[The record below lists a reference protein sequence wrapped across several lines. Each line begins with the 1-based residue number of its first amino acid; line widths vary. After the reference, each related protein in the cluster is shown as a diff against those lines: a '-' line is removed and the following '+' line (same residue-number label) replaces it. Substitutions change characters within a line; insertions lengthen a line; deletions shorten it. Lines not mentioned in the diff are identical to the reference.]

1 MGKQDQSAGK
11 HQATTAQEKGGFTQ
25 ERQERLRH
33 NAPAALRTSA
43 ARRIGHYKTQ
53 SKFVGRNH
61 PFGDDARFRAG
72 LPSLQDILDLLK
84 RRYGKDKLKKFEE
97 LKLDPEEIG
106 NWLRRIGASSD
117 KPIEWPR
124 NERRDANQLANR
136 CRKLAADIE
145 RGNKKWPFWSR
156 SIPAD
161 FIEWSEQP
169 RVLRSYAD
177 AWKKDLK
184 HPYRSARSPRNKNII
199 RLLAYVTDKTG
210 RFHYEEVADLLN
222 ATDAVYGWEWCDRNG
237 NCTDR
242 WSAENLKLIIGRHK
256 KQVKK

>member
-1 MGKQDQSAGK
+1 MEKQEQFAGK
-11 HQATTAQEKGGFTQ
+11 HQSTMAQGTAGFTP
-25 ERQERLRH
+25 ERQEHLRR
-33 NAPAALRTSA
+33 NAPAGLRTSA

-84 RRYGKDKLKKFEE
+84 RRYGKDKLKKFEG

-124 NERRDANQLANR
+124 NERRDANQLADKS
-136 CRKLAADIE
+136 RKLAADIE
-145 RGNKKWPFWSR
+145 SGNKKWPFWSR
-156 SIPAD
+156 AIPAD
-161 FIEWSEQP
+161 FMEWSELP

-177 AWKKDLK
+177 AWKKELTR
-184 HPYRSARSPRNKNII
+184 PYRSARSPRNKNII
-199 RLLAYVTDKTG
+199 RLLGYIKDKTG
-210 RFHYEEVADLLN
+210 RLHYEEVADLLN
-222 ATDAVYGWEWCDRNG
+222 ATDVVYGWEWCDRNG
-237 NCTDR
+237 DSVDR
-242 WSAENLKLIIGRHK
+242 WSAGSLAAIEYRATEESK
-256 KQVKK
+256 